1 MSGGAPRPAAAR
13 VLVVDDSGFMRL
25 ALRRMIEA
33 EGDLVVAG
41 EAVDGQ
47 GAVEAAA
54 RLRPELVVMD
64 VAMPRLD
71 GLEATRR
78 IMGLPEPPAVVMVSA
93 HTRDGSATAL
103 AALEHG
109 AVDYLWKDSE
119 LGGPDLAR
127 LDRELRPLL
136 RRWAK
141 ERGEGA
147 PVPPTT
153 APAPSPPAEAGAAAL
168 ARRPDVVVVGAS
180 TGGPDAV
187 AAFLG
192 ACGALPVPCVIAQHM
207 PADLAPD
214 FAAHLARRTGL
225 PAVPAA
231 DGGALAAGAVAVLPG
246 GTDGALVR
254 RGAGGFA
261 LRLAAT
267 AAPVHPS
274 VDVLFRSAAA
284 AARQALGVVLSG
296 MGRDGAEGAATMA
309 ARGMAVLAQAPPSCV
324 VAGMPGAVIAA
335 GLAAAVGDPAALGAR
350 VAALLAPVSR

>member
-1 MSGGAPRPAAAR
+1 VR

-25 ALRRMIEA
+25 ALRRMIDA
-33 EGDLVVAG
+33 EGDLAVVG
-41 EAVDGQ
+41 EAADGH

-54 RLRPELVVMD
+54 RLRPDLVVMD

-78 IMGLPEPPAVVMVSA
+78 IMALPEPPAVVMVSA
-93 HTRDGSATAL
+93 HTRDGSAMAL
-103 AALEHG
+103 AALERG

-136 RRWAK
+136 RRWAR
-141 ERGEGA
+141 ERGAGA
-147 PVPPTT
+147 D
-153 APAPSPPAEAGAAAL
+153 APPATEPPASLPSSEAAAAL
-168 ARRPDVVVVGAS
+168 ARRPDIVVVGAS
-180 TGGPDAV
+180 TGGPDAI

-192 ACGALPVPCVIAQHM
+192 ACGVLPVPCVVAQHM

-225 PAVPAA
+225 PVAPAL
-231 DGGALAAGAVAVLPG
+231 DGATPAPGVVAVLPG

-254 RGAGGFA
+254 RGTGDLA
-261 LRLAAT
+261 LRFAAT
-267 AAPVHPS
+267 PAPVHPS

-296 MGRDGAEGAATMA
+296 MGRDGAEGAAAMA
-309 ARGMAVLAQAPPSCV
+309 ARGMAVLAQAPTTCV
-324 VAGMPGAVIAA
+324 VAGMPRAVIAA
-335 GLAAAVGDPAALGAR
+335 GLAAAVGDPAVLGAR
-350 VAALLAPVSR
+350 VAAMLAPVPR

>member
-1 MSGGAPRPAAAR
+1 MSGAPHAVAR

-33 EGDLVVAG
+33 DGDLVVAG
-41 EAVDGQ
+41 EAVEGQ
-47 GAVEAAA
+47 GAVEAAE
-54 RLRPELVVMD
+54 RLRPDLVVMD
-64 VAMPRLD
+64 VAMPRMD

-78 IMGLPEPPAVVMVSA
+78 IMALPEPPAVVMVSA
-93 HTRDGSATAL
+93 HTRDGSAVAVTAL
-103 AALEHG
+103 QHG

-141 ERGEGA
+141 ERGTG
-147 PVPPTT
+147 TT
-153 APAPSPPAEAGAAAL
+153 ALPPASPAPSSAEAAAAL
-168 ARRPDVVVVGAS
+168 ARRPDIVVVGAS
-180 TGGPDAV
+180 TGGPDAIAV
-187 AAFLG
+187 FLAAF
-192 ACGALPVPCVIAQHM
+192 GALPVPCVVAQHM

-225 PAVPAA
+225 LAMPAVDGDPPAP
-231 DGGALAAGAVAVLPG
+231 GTVTVLPG

-254 RGAGGFA
+254 RGAGGLV

-267 AAPVHPS
+267 RASVHPS
-274 VDVLFRSAAA
+274 VDVLFRSAASA
-284 AARQALGVVLSG
+284 AHQALGVVLSG
-296 MGRDGAEGAATMA
+296 MGHDGAEGAAAMA
-309 ARGMAVLAQAPPSCV
+309 ARGMAVLAQAPASCV

-335 GLAAAVGDPAALGAR
+335 GLASGIGDPAALGAR
-350 VAALLAPVSR
+350 VAALLAPVPR